1 MLIPAQPR
9 RPCGLLCAQ
18 MCAHCVCVI
27 EKRECKRAA
36 CLCLSV
42 CVSNKKLKQLYL
54 ISRTQI
60 TDAGCAALAAALD
73 SGALPVLDELYLGG
87 IPASAASKAAV
98 LAALARSKAARV
110 ASRLW

>member
-73 SGALPVLDELYLGG
+73 SGALPALEKLYLLGS
-87 IPASAASKAAV
+87 PASAAAQDAV
-98 LAALARSKAARV
+98 REALARPRSSAPP
-110 ASRLW
+110 